1 MKTTLKTVHTLTL
14 AALTLLLAGQTL
26 TPLMIAEEAEHG
38 DQVSLE
44 LIMEMAQCLGA
55 TITSCV
61 HVIDPDMVLLG
72 GAMTFGR
79 DTTMVGREFM
89 QRVRQEFRTRTF
101 PTLAEKIT
109 IDWASLGGDAGFIGA
124 AGCARRAV
132 QKGRLSAG

>member
-1 MKTTLKTVHTLTL
+1 M
-14 AALTLLLAGQTL
+14 
-26 TPLMIAEEAEHG
+26 
-38 DQVSLE
+38 SLFSNPFNPNIPTGG
-44 LIMEMAQCLGA
+44 LVNGA
-55 TITSCV
+55 CPGAPPSVSCV

-124 AGCARRAV
+124 AGCARLAV